1 MAASRPAIAARDAAP
16 PIALPGWHWAVQGG
30 HCVRVTGRGCCV
42 CLVCWRSHA
51 HAHAADCAADHPD
64 ATKHRGP
71 LARLNMH
78 GRGKGGPL
86 AIPPSTVIWPCVGII
101 RHLLEVPAR
110 EPTRGSAP
118 ASGGRNW
125 RLAAVGWG
133 GGKYRTP
140 ECHLRFLF
148 GNVQVRPPHTRAPI
162 TSREPI
168 LIRSTSSCH
177 HHCSTVRRSRRPCRH
192 PAPPC
197 ARL

>member
-1 MAASRPAIAARDAAP
+1 MVHGLASRLKSVAASRPAIAARDAAP

-125 RLAAVGWG
+125 RWRGVGWG
-133 GGKYRTP
+133 GGGQIPDTRRKFPNTENMPPQVFIWKRTCEAAP
-140 ECHLRFLF
+140 HACADYLAGTHSDPFHLQL
-148 GNVQVRPPHTRAPI
+148 P
-162 TSREPI
+162 
-168 LIRSTSSCH
+168 SS
-177 HHCSTVRRSRRPCRH
+177 
-192 PAPPC
+192 
-197 ARL
+197 L